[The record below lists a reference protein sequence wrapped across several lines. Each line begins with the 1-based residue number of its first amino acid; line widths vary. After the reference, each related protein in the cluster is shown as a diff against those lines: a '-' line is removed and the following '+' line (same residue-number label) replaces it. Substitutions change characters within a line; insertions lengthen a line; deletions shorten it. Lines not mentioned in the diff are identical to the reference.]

1 MLKSMSVTLKA
12 AAAFAI
18 IALICAVTGLSIF
31 LFADSVRRDAVVNE
45 ELNGAIRSL
54 SQLEI
59 EVSQHALTANA
70 YLLSSDEHYRE
81 EFLEEIPT
89 IASNFD
95 AVAAQFSDIEPS
107 AARAI
112 REAKSSWE
120 LYAQDWM
127 QQQFTMMR
135 RLETIDY
142 ARALESEGEGRRRQ
156 ARVVSEIEDI
166 LSDMSTTSAALTEQS
181 KTGLNNI
188 LIVSIIASV
197 VSMLASVVL
206 GFLFNGVVSRPLAK
220 IRDAT
225 QELAKGNTDV
235 RVDAGDS
242 RDEVGDLAR
251 ALQVFRDN
259 LIRTRQLEEE
269 QVAERKRM
277 EKEKQETL
285 QQIAGQFE
293 QDVAGGINALT
304 QTIAELKSLSDTVVL
319 AAEDTGSR
327 AGEVSHATED
337 SAGNITAVAGATEEM
352 SATIRDISQQVNQVA
367 SIAATGETAG
377 SDVVREV
384 EGLEGVVKE
393 IESIVSLISD
403 IAEQTNLLALN
414 ATIEAARAGDAGKGF
429 AVVASEVKALASQTA
444 SATESVANQ
453 ISRVR
458 QSVGSVSQSSDSLNE
473 LIVKLND
480 ISGAIAAAMEQQ
492 GASTQ
497 EIASNVDRAAQSAG
511 SVSASIGEV
520 ASIAQQTGQ
529 SSRRIGEQADGA
541 IHEARRLK
549 EQADNFVQRLL
560 AS

>member
-18 IALICAVTGLSIF
+18 IALICAATGLSIF
-31 LFADSVRRDAVVNE
+31 LFADSVRRDSVVNE
-45 ELNGAIRSL
+45 ELNAAVRSL
-54 SQLEI
+54 SSLE
-59 EVSQHALTANA
+59 SDLTQHALTANA
-70 YLLSSDEHYRE
+70 YLLSSDEQYRE
-81 EFLEEIPT
+81 EFLAETPKLATEFDQVAERFSEIDP
-89 IASNFD
+89 
-95 AVAAQFSDIEPS
+95 AA
-107 AARAI
+107 AAAI
-112 REAKSSWE
+112 RSVKSSWE

-127 QQQFTMMR
+127 EQQFTLMR

-156 ARVVSEIEDI
+156 AQVVEQIEAVLTDI
-166 LSDMSTTSAALTEQS
+166 SAKSAELSRQS
-181 KTGLNNI
+181 VTGLGNI
-188 LIVSIIASV
+188 LIVSVIASV
-197 VSMLASVVL
+197 VSILASVAL
-206 GFLFNGVVSRPLAK
+206 GFLFNGVVSRPLSK

-225 QELAKGNTDV
+225 QELAKGNTNV
-235 RVDAGDS
+235 RVDAGEGK
-242 RDEVGDLAR
+242 DEVSDLAR

-269 QVAERKRM
+269 QVAARKQA

-285 QQIAGQFE
+285 QQIASQFE
-293 QDVAGGINALT
+293 QEVSGGINSLT
-304 QTIAELKSLSDTVVL
+304 DVIAELKSLSDTVVL
-319 AAEDTGSR
+319 AAEDTGNR

-377 SDVVREV
+377 SNVVREV
-384 EGLEGVVKE
+384 EDLESVVKE

-458 QSVGSVSQSSDSLNE
+458 TSVGSVSHSSDSLND

-529 SSRRIGEQADGA
+529 SSRRIGDQADGA
-541 IHEARRLK
+541 IQEARRLK
-549 EQADNFVQRLL
+549 EQADGFVKRLL